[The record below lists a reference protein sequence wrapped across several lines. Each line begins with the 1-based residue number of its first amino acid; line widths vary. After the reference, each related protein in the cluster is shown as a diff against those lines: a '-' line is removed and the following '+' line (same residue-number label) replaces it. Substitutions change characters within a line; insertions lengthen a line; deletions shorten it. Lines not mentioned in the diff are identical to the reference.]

1 MVGKGLS
8 SSSLEVAISVD
19 LFVFVLVGLQDGV
32 EPALVV
38 FDLFVSDS
46 VDLCGGLA
54 ERFLGAFVFLVDV
67 HLCFPGVEAVLVL
80 IDYHAVAFYLLTHH
94 HNLKT

>member
-19 LFVFVLVGLQDGV
+19 FFVFVLVGLQDGV

-46 VDLCGGLA
+46 VD
-54 ERFLGAFVFLVDV
+54 
-67 HLCFPGVEAVLVL
+67 
-80 IDYHAVAFYLLTHH
+80 
-94 HNLKT
+94 